1 MYCMSLAYIRCTVT
15 FRWNTVGWPKK
26 ISDQIEITED
36 QLEENE
42 KKFQKNLQNDQSNF
56 EDRIDTLE
64 VRE

>member
-1 MYCMSLAYIRCTVT
+1 MSMAYINIIVT
-15 FRWNTVGWPKK
+15 CRWNTVGWPKK
-26 ISDQIEITED
+26 ISDQIETTED

-56 EDRIDTLE
+56 EDRLDTLE